1 MKELK
6 IMKALRYILI
16 VVSLLSV
23 LNTNAQVST
32 QDWGKQPEAQMHSTS
47 AMVGSGSTLPS
58 AAITGV
64 STTYSPTNAPSRPRR
79 IGENEGFEDEG
90 DEPATGN
97 PGEPFPIGDA
107 MWPLAILAC
116 AYLILRA
123 TRKRKSAMSK

>member
-16 VVSLLSV
+16 VVSLLSF

-47 AMVGSGSTLPS
+47 VMQGSGSTLPS
-58 AAITGV
+58 AAVTGV
-64 STTYSPTNAPSRPRR
+64 STTYSPAKAPNGPRR
-79 IGENEGFEDEG
+79 ERPG
-90 DEPATGN
+90 DNSDPYKD
-97 PGEPFPIGDA
+97 PIGDA
-107 MWPLAILAC
+107 ALPLALMAC
-116 AYLILRA
+116 AYLIIRA